1 MFIVAVYDICVIEK
15 EGQKRLPKIMK
26 TFRRYLHHTQR
37 SVFEGEISEAKFKTL
52 KMEVGKLLDNDN
64 DYVVF
69 YRIDN
74 KNNYKRETLG
84 KDYNPA
90 STII

>member
-1 MFIVAVYDICVIEK
+1 MVAVYDICICEK
-15 EGQKRLPKIMK
+15 DGQKRLPKVMK
-26 TFRRYLHHTQR
+26 TLRKYLHHTQK
-37 SVFEGEISEAKFKTL
+37 SVFEGELSEAKFKAL
-52 KMEVGKLLDNDN
+52 KAEIGKLVDGDN

-74 KNNYKRETLG
+74 KNNCKRETLG
-84 KDYNPA
+84 KEYDPT